1 MQVKGFLQA
10 FDLTIKIYYKYKYI
24 NNHNKGENMVA
35 KVKKTL
41 LNQTHSRPIA
51 YAFSQT
57 LVSSMP
63 SKWATARAD
72 SIQEFKDCI
81 PKIKEFVKN
90 KIEGL
95 YPKEDLAT
103 LSKYDLT
110 RKESCFWFTDRDKKN
125 DEGNIQRDERSLY
138 ANFDC
143 EGYGRG
149 YRYGSSGKEI
159 GNLRIKDIIAI
170 YFEEMVENGID
181 VMKYMFLTDWGKKN
195 GDMYDYNGKR
205 VSRWSE
211 DFEKLEKSIKE
222 YGDKFFVENDL
233 ALSWITPR
241 SQESCYERAHLVT
254 PEEYQLLY
262 SWQDTLERVH
272 LKWHKHRDEMKEMF
286 KAYAELIRTS
296 KYLEQLIAK
305 DPAFEN
311 IRHKITGTGTALALS
326 GVNSSLIDEC
336 IAKRQLNDTVA
347 VVVTSK
353 ESAGV

>member
-1 MQVKGFLQA
+1 MA
-10 FDLTIKIYYKYKYI
+10 
-24 NNHNKGENMVA
+24 
-35 KVKKTL
+35 
-41 LNQTHSRPIA
+41 QTQR
-51 YAFSQT
+51 
-57 LVSSMP
+57 
-63 SKWATARAD
+63 
-72 SIQEFKDCI
+72 
-81 PKIKEFVKN
+81 
-90 KIEGL
+90 
-95 YPKEDLAT
+95 
-103 LSKYDLT
+103 
-110 RKESCFWFTDRDKKN
+110 
-125 DEGNIQRDERSLY
+125 RDERSLY

-143 EGYGRG
+143 DGYGRG

-159 GNLRIKDIIAI
+159 GNLSIKDTIAI
-170 YFEEMVENGID
+170 YFEEIVENGID

-205 VSRWSE
+205 VSRWSD
-211 DFEKLEKSIKE
+211 DFEKLEKSITE
-222 YGDKFFVENDL
+222 YGNKFFVDNDL
-233 ALSWITPR
+233 ALTCITPR
-241 SQESCYERAHLVT
+241 SQHSCYERAHLVT

-272 LKWHKHRDEMKEMF
+272 LKWHKHRDEMKQMF